1 MPRPPISALIDAPRQ
16 SKLPLTCTI
25 LCRDHPHRAT
35 PNSHPNCRALLIKIV
50 ALPPMAKYVS
60 GNVRRVEIWAL
71 QYFGDIT
78 IDRVTEAMLPDRKR
92 PGRRNCGL

>member
-1 MPRPPISALIDAPRQ
+1 
-16 SKLPLTCTI
+16 
-25 LCRDHPHRAT
+25 
-35 PNSHPNCRALLIKIV
+35 
-50 ALPPMAKYVS
+50 MAKYVS

-78 IDRVTEAMLPDRKR
+78 IDRVTKAMLPDRKR